1 MIKII
6 DTFPQLGGLF
16 EDNTFQ
22 LERWEQYINSIYEGC
37 AEIFKDDMN
46 EYLEGGEYTYEKDFL
61 PIINDVWKNPKLDI
75 LHDSFL
81 AVTDQLDRKIREC
94 FGVELDVEIVL
105 YLGLCNAAGWV
116 TTMNGKD
123 VVMLGVEKI
132 LELNWHELDAMYG
145 LVYHELGHI
154 YHKQFGVLE
163 RHSDD
168 PRRDFVWQLFTEG
181 IAMYYEQ
188 ALVGNFDFY
197 HQDVNGW
204 KNWCDENFWQI
215 ASDFCADLPTMTRLN
230 QRYFGDWVNYHGYGD
245 VGYYLG
251 TRFVHYL
258 LESHELSRL
267 IHMEITEVY
276 ETFVK
281 FVHIQTNERLES
293 LCRRNGILLKIHTT
307 DDPDEPKVQT
317 GEENEV
323 HTVTL
328 NTTKIP
334 AEEYDAYA
342 GYHVGTILL
351 PKLVLETERL
361 ILRRYREEDA
371 EDCFA
376 FLSNEQDAYMDCC
389 RAFTAMDEEF
399 YERVKLF
406 GQRETQ
412 YMITLKDSGEVIGT
426 VNVFADDA
434 RAVDAKEI
442 GYSIAP
448 AHQRKGYAFEALSA
462 LLALLQKELCLEMVT
477 AGILPENVASEKLL
491 AKLGFRKEGLRH
503 KAVWHEGL
511 DNPVDLVYYYRDRD
525 QYEENTND

>member
-6 DTFPQLGGLF
+6 DTFSQLGGLF
-16 EDNTFQ
+16 ENDAFQ
-22 LERWEQYINSIYEGC
+22 PERWEQYINSIYAGC
-37 AEIFKDDMN
+37 AEIFKADMN
-46 EYLEGGEYTYEKDFL
+46 EYLESGKYTYEKDFL
-61 PIINDVWKNPKLDI
+61 PIINGVWQNPKLDT

-81 AVTDQLDRKIREC
+81 AVTNQLDSKIRER
-94 FGVELDVEIVL
+94 FGAELDVEIVL

-132 LELNWHELDAMYG
+132 IELNWHELDAMYG
-145 LVYHELGHI
+145 LIYHELGHI
-154 YHKQFGVLE
+154 YQKQFGVLE

-168 PRRDFVWQLFTEG
+168 PKQEFVWQLFTEG
-181 IAMYYEQ
+181 IAMYFEQ

-204 KNWCDENFWQI
+204 KNWCDENLRQI

-251 TRFVHYL
+251 TRFVHEL
-258 LESHELSRL
+258 LESHELSSL
-267 IHMEITEVY
+267 INMEIDEVY
-276 ETFVK
+276 PLFTK
-281 FVHIQTNERLES
+281 FARSRINEHLES
-293 LCRRNGILLKIHTT
+293 LCGRNGISLKIHTT
-307 DDPDEPKVQT
+307 NDPDAPGVQT
-317 GEENEV
+317 GEENGV
-323 HTVTL
+323 HIVTL
-328 NTTKIP
+328 NTAKIP
-334 AEEYDAYA
+334 AEEYDTYA
-342 GYHVGTILL
+342 GYHVGKVLL
-351 PKLVLETERL
+351 PRLVLETERL
-361 ILRRYREEDA
+361 VLRRYREEDA
-371 EDCFA
+371 DACFA

-389 RAFTAMDEEF
+389 RAFTTMDEDY
-399 YERVKLF
+399 YERVKLI
-406 GQRETQ
+406 GERETQ

-442 GYSIAP
+442 GYGIAP
-448 AHQRKGYAFEALSA
+448 AHQRKGYAYEALSA
-462 LLALLQKELCLEMVT
+462 LLDLMQKELCLEMVT

-491 AKLGFRKEGLRH
+491 EKLGFHKEGLRH

-511 DNPVDLVYYYRDRD
+511 DKPVDLVYYYRDRG
-525 QYEENTND
+525 Q